1 MRDPREKKW
10 EKGGGVEHNI
20 TKEECHRDGGHRDGH
35 RDRDAVLLLLLL
47 LVVRWSTLSTLG

>member
-1 MRDPREKKW
+1 MQEREG

-35 RDRDAVLLLLLL
+35 RDRDAVLLLL
-47 LVVRWSTLSTLG
+47 RSPPLSSLRQL

>member
-1 MRDPREKKW
+1 MQERKG

-35 RDRDAVLLLLLL
+35 RDRDASSSSS
-47 LVVRWSTLSTLG
+47 RSPPLSSLRQL